1 MAAPRLLLLGLGSLC
16 GVSARKLLVTQ
27 QDPILTPA
35 AKHAIKVAKN
45 KNNSNVA
52 RTCYTANVTTW
63 EWCSGYEDTSMSCAD
78 VGTSDEYCSVYGCVD
93 TCDWCENAYKGA
105 VLDPTSGRCCDS
117 ISEDTGECVGPKD
130 GTAPPNPDYGFP
142 DHKPALIFEGAAG
155 FANGYP
161 VYSEDNLGGAVGWT
175 SNSPGGYA
183 TDDACPALPDGYG
196 IDPSLYPISYA
207 AHGTPLDSCAL
218 ACNKTAIEN
227 GAPDP
232 CTGAFSDNNAGSPY
246 ACFSGGDTW
255 LGDSSLGVCGFPC
268 LIYNEDTGGECT
280 WEEYQNPS
288 GPCIVSCDP
297 REYPGTGNKEEEEK
311 SGAHKFRDT
320 LGGSTCTGT
329 GEFCCGAPGGDIEN
343 CPSSA
348 RTDDCDAKND
358 CCWG

>member
-1 MAAPRLLLLGLGSLC
+1 MLAAQRLLLLALASLC
-16 GVSARKLLVTQ
+16 GVSARKLLVPQ

-35 AKHAIKVAKN
+35 AKHLIKVGHPKN
-45 KNNSNVA
+45 IGNDGNNNNNNNNNNNKRSGGGDENKEVEVVVA
-52 RTCYTANVTTW
+52 QTCYTANVTTW

-78 VGTSDEYCSVYGCVD
+78 VGTSDEYCSVYGCVG

-105 VLDPTSGRCCDS
+105 VLDPSSGRCCDS
-117 ISEDTGECVGPKD
+117 FSEDTGECVGPKD

-161 VYSEDNLGGAVGWT
+161 VYSEDNIGGAIGWT
-175 SNSPGGYA
+175 SNAPGGYT
-183 TDDACPALPDGYG
+183 TDDACPALPGGYG
-196 IDPSLYPISYA
+196 LDPSLYPISYA

-255 LGDSSLGVCGFPC
+255 LGDPSLGVCGFPC
-268 LIYNEDTGGECT
+268 LIYNENTGGECT
-280 WEEYQNPS
+280 WEDYQMSP

-297 REYPGTGNKEEEEK
+297 REYPGTGNTE
-311 SGAHKFRDT
+311 
-320 LGGSTCTGT
+320 
-329 GEFCCGAPGGDIEN
+329 
-343 CPSSA
+343 
-348 RTDDCDAKND
+348 
-358 CCWG
+358 

>member
-1 MAAPRLLLLGLGSLC
+1 M
-16 GVSARKLLVTQ
+16 
-27 QDPILTPA
+27 
-35 AKHAIKVAKN
+35 
-45 KNNSNVA
+45 
-52 RTCYTANVTTW
+52 
-63 EWCSGYEDTSMSCAD
+63 
-78 VGTSDEYCSVYGCVD
+78 D
-93 TCDWCENAYKGA
+93 TCEWCENAYKGA

-196 IDPSLYPISYA
+196 LDPSLYPISYA

-232 CTGAFSDNNAGSPY
+232 CTGAFSDVNAGRPT
-246 ACFSGGDTW
+246 CFSGGDNGLATPVVAV
-255 LGDSSLGVCGFPC
+255 SLPDLQRGH
-268 LIYNEDTGGECT
+268 GGRVHRGGIPIRGAPHRELR
-280 WEEYQNPS
+280 PK
-288 GPCIVSCDP
+288 
-297 REYPGTGNKEEEEK
+297 EYPGTGNKEEEEK
-311 SGAHKFRDT
+311 SGVT
-320 LGGSTCTGT
+320 
-329 GEFCCGAPGGDIEN
+329 
-343 CPSSA
+343 SSA
-348 RTDDCDAKND
+348 TR
-358 CCWG
+358 